1 MCWDLPGL
9 GAKRA
14 CLYHPIYYLISVS
27 HISVHNEA
35 PRVSILNILAAGT
48 AFTNY
53 ENVKTNKTNRLQTAG
68 IFGVDVTQG
77 VVLPPLELRA
87 IYQKNHILKHLKLHL
102 NTL

>member
-9 GAKRA
+9 GVKRA

-27 HISVHNEA
+27 HISVHNEG
-35 PRVSILNILAAGT
+35 PWVLILNILAAGP

-53 ENVKTNKTNRLQTAG
+53 ENVKTNETNRLQTAG

-77 VVLPPLELRA
+77 ILLPPHRL
-87 IYQKNHILKHLKLHL
+87 
-102 NTL
+102 

>member
-9 GAKRA
+9 GVKRA

-35 PRVSILNILAAGT
+35 PLVSILNILAAGA
-48 AFTNY
+48 AFTND
-53 ENVKTNKTNRLQTAG
+53 ENVKTNETNRLKTAG

-77 VVLPPLELRA
+77 IILPPHRL
-87 IYQKNHILKHLKLHL
+87 
-102 NTL
+102 